1 MMLQTISLFAMVV
14 TYCVMCCF
22 VFYAIFSLRQLNKEL
37 FDVKKALR
45 SMLLIVKSEH
55 LRNQAK
61 DLDSMN
67 AKMQGFIHNDQYEEA
82 ERLKTIID
90 ECAQSFMKGLSE
102 LKKEFG
108 DEIEIKK
115 ISVGKSEH
123 NDKEDSL

>member
-1 MMLQTISLFAMVV
+1 
-14 TYCVMCCF
+14 
-22 VFYAIFSLRQLNKEL
+22 
-37 FDVKKALR
+37 
-45 SMLLIVKSEH
+45 
-55 LRNQAK
+55 
-61 DLDSMN
+61 MN

-90 ECAQSFMKGLSE
+90 ECAQSFMKGLFE

-123 NDKEDSL
+123 NDKEDPL